1 MSVQGIKE
9 HIHLFLTLNMTLY
22 ILGFGQ
28 GVRRSVESLAAIMGP
43 LWAGAAFEF
52 STSYYPFYGV
62 QIGVLLMVM
71 VSMDRW
77 MDGWID
83 GWLDG

>member
-1 MSVQGIKE
+1 
-9 HIHLFLTLNMTLY
+9 MTLY
-22 ILGFGQ
+22 NLGFGQ

-52 STSYYPFYGV
+52 STTYYPFYGV

-71 VSMDRW
+71 VSMDKW
-77 MDGWID
+77 MDEWID
-83 GWLDG
+83 RGMNNHQEMK